1 VLIAVLTINLRNL
14 AKGLL
19 PVALVVAIASVPVT
33 AATVSGASALSQYD
47 LTAKTSAS
55 TTPTQMQIDKAA
67 RKAARQAARK
77 ARHCAKWKSKMTRNV
92 KARGKYNASCV
103 SAATLPVGS
112 QAGTGGGTYDTGTAG
127 TGGSGGTGDTGTAGT
142 GDLPPAPFTATTPA
156 DDVPEPGTLA
166 LLGLGLIG
174 LGMSRRKAR

>member
-19 PVALVVAIASVPVT
+19 PVALVVAIASMPVT
-33 AATVSGASALSQYD
+33 AATVSGSSALSQYD
-47 LTAKTSAS
+47 LTTKTS
-55 TTPTQMQIDKAA
+55 
-67 RKAARQAARK
+67 RQAARK
-77 ARHCAKWKSKMTRNV
+77 ARHCAKWKSKMTRSA

-103 SAATLPVGS
+103 SAAALPVGS

-127 TGGSGGTGDTGTAGT
+127 NGGSGGTGDTSTGGTS
-142 GDLPPAPFTATTPA
+142 DLPPAPFTAATPA
-156 DDVPEPGTLA
+156 DEVPEPGTLA